1 MVRFTLPDPGTPDGP
16 CRDCHH
22 PACHV
27 VRALAVLHC
36 RYCHEPMGSG
46 TLFVWQNKEF
56 VHLACQSHH
65 EISSGQKQPPQEI
78 EEVGSRE
85 LF

>member
-1 MVRFTLPDPGTPDGP
+1 MVHFTLPDPGGP
-16 CRDCHH
+16 CKDCHH
-22 PACHV
+22 PGCHV
-27 VRALAVLHC
+27 MRALAAFPC
-36 RYCHEPMGSG
+36 RHCHEPMGYG

-56 VHLACQSHH
+56 VHLACQSRQ